1 MPRVS
6 VIIPTY
12 NRAHF
17 VREAIESVLRQTYR
31 DFEIIVVDDGS
42 KDNTR
47 EVIEGLNNP
56 QIRYIYQ
63 ENQGVSGAMN
73 TGIMASRAELITWV
87 ASDNI
92 VFEEYLQK
100 CVDFMEQH
108 PEVGFCQIQAY
119 PVDEKGRLM
128 WWKKK
133 RGSKINPVRS
143 GRELILGLLFRGDV
157 NADIIRRQCFEEVG
171 LFDRSLRVGEDI
183 DMWLRLSR
191 KYAGGYLSEPL
202 AKARI
207 HPKSITHQKKLEELE
222 SSQTAF
228 VQNALQSLED
238 EPDYRSI
245 RRKAY
250 FSLYCY
256 LAGEAARG
264 GKRIISLR
272 YISRA
277 SRACPELLLQ
287 KDGVSFLVSVAG
299 AFLPR
304 WSRKLWKQTLAAIR
318 KGRVEEEAPKPA
330 AN

>member
-73 TGIMASRAELITWV
+73 TGIMASRAEFITWV
-87 ASDNI
+87 ASDNV

-100 CVDFMEQH
+100 CVDFMDQH

-133 RGSKINPVRS
+133 RGSKISPVRR
-143 GRELILGLLFRGDV
+143 GKELVLALLFRGEV
-157 NADIIRRQCFEEVG
+157 NADIIRRRCFEEVG
-171 LFDRSLRVGEDI
+171 LFDRSLRLGEDI
-183 DMWLRLSR
+183 DMWLRLSL
-191 KYAGGYLSEPL
+191 KYAAGSLAEPL

-207 HPKSITHQKKLEELE
+207 HPKSITGQKKLEELE
-222 SSQTAF
+222 RIQGAF
-228 VQNALQSLED
+228 VQRALKTLES
-238 EPDYRSI
+238 EPDYQSI
-245 RRKAY
+245 RRKTY
-250 FSLYCY
+250 FGLYCY

-264 GKRIISLR
+264 CKRIISLR
-272 YISRA
+272 YIFKA
-277 SRACPELLLQ
+277 LRACPELLFQ
-287 KDGVSFLVSVAG
+287 KDGVSFLISVAG
-299 AFLPR
+299 SFVPR
-304 WSRKLWKQTLAAIR
+304 WFRKLWKRTLASLR
-318 KGRVEEEAPKPA
+318 KGSTESPPQKT